1 MNTVPAEPVLPEAV
15 ADLVARLRRA
25 MRKAAR
31 VRAPAMSLS
40 VARLELLSLLQ
51 EHPGA
56 RPGDLAGLLHLAAN
70 SVSTLA
76 NAMTSAGMLDR
87 SPGASDKRTVAF
99 TLTPHGAHLVQQWR
113 STNAALLQSA
123 IAALNNQDR
132 RASPD
137 AHPHPSRAHRMNGDN
152 MPADQV
158 EANQWQGMLRD
169 WRALPAWE
177 IVVTVL
183 TLVMVRQHLGL
194 AGS

>member
-76 NAMTSAGMLDR
+76 NAMVSAGMLDR
-87 SPGASDKRTVAF
+87 SPGTTDKRTVEF
-99 TLTPHGAHLVQQWR
+99 TLTPQGAHLVRQWR
-113 STNAALLQSA
+113 TTNAALLQSA
-123 IAALNNQDR
+123 IAALNTQD
-132 RASPD
+132 
-137 AHPHPSRAHRMNGDN
+137 
-152 MPADQV
+152 QQILT
-158 EANQWQGMLRD
+158 E
-169 WRALPAWE
+169 ALP
-177 IVVTVL
+177 VL
-183 TLVMVRQHLGL
+183 ERLVAVIDEQAQTHTH
-194 AGS
+194 